1 MLIREIRV
9 KNHSKNVKKSLT
21 PPLHSEIFVAHTVKL
36 KQKQNMRTKIL
47 LAAAAALAAG
57 VMASNAQVYSANV
70 VGYVTVTSAGGAYSL
85 LANPLDN
92 GSNTL
97 ASLVTAPTGSHALI
111 WTGTT
116 FTGST
121 KTPTSW
127 SPNPVVAPGQGFFL
141 QPTGVNPVTN
151 TFVGNVIAAPGG
163 GTVTN
168 SLAGGAYSLV
178 GSPIPFSEALA
189 GTNINLGIPTGSH
202 VLVWNGSTYTG
213 STKTPTSY
221 SPNPTITP
229 GEGFFVQPTGTSP
242 YQWVQT
248 LH

>member
-1 MLIREIRV
+1 
-9 KNHSKNVKKSLT
+9 
-21 PPLHSEIFVAHTVKL
+21 
-36 KQKQNMRTKIL
+36 MRTKIL

-168 SLAGGAYSLV
+168 SFGRRRLQLGRFAHSFLRGLGWNQYKSRNPNRKPCFGVERL
-178 GSPIPFSEALA
+178 
-189 GTNINLGIPTGSH
+189 NLHRLHQNSNK
-202 VLVWNGSTYTG
+202 LFAESDDYAWRRFLCSTHRY
-213 STKTPTSY
+213 
-221 SPNPTITP
+221 
-229 GEGFFVQPTGTSP
+229 
-242 YQWVQT
+242 
-248 LH
+248 